1 MAWTGGAGGHPR
13 GMRTGEGGERGE
25 REQGCGFASGLRE
38 ATVWAGGGA
47 RQLARAGLGVWP
59 ARWRHRRTAPAV
71 GAVQGRREE
80 GDKDRDL
87 FVISKFSRDSTVNQN
102 YLLFPSLI

>member
-1 MAWTGGAGGHPR
+1 MACTQGR
-13 GMRTGEGGERGE
+13 GGERGE

-38 ATVWAGGGA
+38 ATVWAGGRA

-71 GAVQGRREE
+71 GVVQGRREE
-80 GDKDRDL
+80 GDEDRDL
-87 FVISKFSRDSTVNQN
+87 FMISKFSRDSTVNQN
-102 YLLFPSLI
+102 YLLFLGLK